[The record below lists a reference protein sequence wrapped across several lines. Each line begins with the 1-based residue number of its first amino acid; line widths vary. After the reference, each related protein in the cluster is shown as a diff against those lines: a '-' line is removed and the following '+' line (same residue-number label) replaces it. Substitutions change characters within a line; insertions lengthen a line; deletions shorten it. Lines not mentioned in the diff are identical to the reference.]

1 MSERFDR
8 EIAGI
13 ERRLD
18 RRVATA
24 SPALRHR
31 VLMAVDDVLVAPVPR
46 PPDGSHAVVLGWI
59 SAAVAAGIAVVVATG
74 PMPRDFLP
82 DSAPPLL
89 VTRLRAVGLA
99 DAGLLAAAGP
109 TPTAGLPPPA
119 AAADAPPSLVPA
131 SDSRPLLHN
140 RLEHLLRENL

>member
-1 MSERFDR
+1 MSEPFDR

-18 RRVATA
+18 RRVAAA

-31 VLMAVDDVLVAPVPR
+31 VLMAVDDVLVAPGPK
-46 PPDGSHAVVLGWI
+46 PPDGSHAAVFGWV

-74 PMPRDFLP
+74 PVPRDFRP
-82 DSAPPLL
+82 DSAPPLI
-89 VTRLRAVGLA
+89 VERLRAAGLA

-109 TPTAGLPPPA
+109 TPTDRLPALPTATA
-119 AAADAPPSLVPA
+119 ATPSIIPA

>member
-1 MSERFDR
+1 MSQPFDR
-8 EIAGI
+8 ELAGI
-13 ERRLD
+13 ERRLE
-18 RRVATA
+18 RRVAKP

-31 VLMAVDDVLVAPVPR
+31 VLMAVDDVLVAQPPQPPAGHR
-46 PPDGSHAVVLGWI
+46 PAVFGWV
-59 SAAVAAGIAVVVATG
+59 SAAVAAGIAAVAATG
-74 PMPRDFLP
+74 LMPRGFLH

-109 TPTAGLPPPA
+109 TPTAGLPPS